1 MSDYYQAFFWNDI
14 NELAMVPPTIKVGSI
29 AILWRVYP
37 PPILKL
43 HSRIP
48 TEYWINGGIRGGR
61 IAMKKLDK
69 RTAMDA
75 A

>member
-1 MSDYYQAFFWNDI
+1 VAGISTTHTDI
-14 NELAMVPPTIKVGSI
+14 A
-29 AILWRVYP
+29 
-37 PPILKL
+37 
-43 HSRIP
+43 SRIP